1 MPIRSTPRRHLSGSA
16 EASTSSTTST
26 PIALTIDD
34 VGTALHTVEF
44 CVVDLE
50 TTGGR
55 ADDLGIT
62 EVGAVRVKAGEVLG
76 EFQTLVN
83 PGRPIPSFVSVLTG
97 ITDLDVARAP
107 LLAAVLPAFLEF
119 SRDCV
124 LVAHNAPYDM
134 GYLRAA
140 CEALGYAW
148 RPRGVID
155 TARLARSAVGRDEVA
170 NHKLATLARHFHAST
185 TPNHRALD
193 DARAT
198 VDVLHGLIARLGSV
212 GVTTLEDL
220 SGYTNRVSDT
230 VRRKRHLADSLPSAP
245 GVYIFNGPRDETLY
259 VGTSRDIRARVR
271 TYFTASEQRSRMG
284 EMVALATSV
293 TPLVCASP
301 LEAAVREL
309 RLIAERQPRYNRRSR
324 HPERRRWLKL
334 TVENAPR
341 LSLVRTTNR
350 DTAEGAAYLGPVSR
364 RTADDITEVLQL
376 ALSLRTCNERLS
388 ARRPRT
394 PCSLFGMG
402 RCCAPCAGPEGMTAY
417 EPVVA
422 NAREALTGDSGLV
435 LQPVLAKLGELSQA
449 QRYEEAA
456 TLLSQLRTFLRVA
469 DGTQQR
475 QALCDAGELVAA
487 EPDGPSWVVH
497 VIRYGRLAGA
507 ARGAPGAARDE
518 VARAALATA
527 SAVAAPE
534 GPGPAAL
541 TEETDALLAWLRRP
555 SVQLL
560 GVSGSWHLPVG
571 GAGGALH
578 SLEQRTGD
586 RAAELDAAATLQSAV
601 ELNAAAALETATGV
615 QAATGLAVGQ
625 FHPARQQLRRPA

>member
-1 MPIRSTPRRHLSGSA
+1 MAARTTIPHQRDGESAARPI
-16 EASTSSTTST
+16 

-62 EVGAVRVKAGEVLG
+62 EFGAVRVRSGEVLG

-97 ITDLDVARAP
+97 ITDIDVAGAP
-107 LLAAVLPAFLEF
+107 HLDAVLPAFLEF
-119 SRDCV
+119 SQGCV
-124 LVAHNAPYDM
+124 LVAHNAPYDV
-134 GYLRAA
+134 GYLKAA
-140 CEALGYAW
+140 CAALGYQW
-148 RPRGVID
+148 SPRAVID
-155 TARLARSAVGRDEVA
+155 TARLARAAVSRDEVP
-170 NHKLATLARHFHAST
+170 NHKLATLARHFRAST

-212 GVTTLEDL
+212 GVTTLEEL
-220 SGYTNRVSDT
+220 AGYTSRVSDS
-230 VRRKRHLADSLPSAP
+230 VRRKRHLADGLPSAP
-245 GVYIFNGPRDETLY
+245 GVYIFNGPDDETLY
-259 VGTSRDIRARVR
+259 VGTSRDIRSRVR

-309 RLIAERQPRYNRRSR
+309 RLIAERRPRYNRRSR

-334 TVENAPR
+334 TVESAPR
-341 LSLVRTTNR
+341 LSLVRAPAS
-350 DTAEGAAYLGPVSR
+350 DAGQGAVYLGPVNR
-364 RTADDITEVLQL
+364 GTADTITELLQMS
-376 ALSLRTCNERLS
+376 LSLRSCTERLS
-388 ARRPRT
+388 SRRPRT

-402 RCCAPCAGPEGMTAY
+402 RCCAPCAGPDGMTAY
-417 EPVVA
+417 DTVA
-422 NAREALTGDSGLV
+422 ENAKAALTSDASLV
-435 LQPVLAKLGELSQA
+435 TRPVLDKLADLSRA

-456 TLLSQLRTFLRVA
+456 ALLGQLRTFLRVA

-475 QALCDAGELVAA
+475 QALTDAGQVVAA
-487 EPDGPSWVVH
+487 EFNDRAWVVH
-497 VIRYGRLAGA
+497 VIRHGRLAGA
-507 ARGAPGAARDE
+507 ARGSSGTGCAD

-527 SAVAAPE
+527 ATVEAPA

-541 TEETDALLAWLRRP
+541 TEETDIVLTWLRRP
-555 SVQLL
+555 GVRILDVTGTWQLPLAGAGAALHALDQRANTESAVRLGVGDLDPAGEQLL
-560 GVSGSWHLPVG
+560 
-571 GAGGALH
+571 
-578 SLEQRTGD
+578 
-586 RAAELDAAATLQSAV
+586 
-601 ELNAAAALETATGV
+601 
-615 QAATGLAVGQ
+615 
-625 FHPARQQLRRPA
+625 RPA

>member
-1 MPIRSTPRRHLSGSA
+1 MSTSTSTSARAGRTVSDLTRGSASSPVSGHSGSGSG
-16 EASTSSTTST
+16 ASA
-26 PIALTIDD
+26 PVHLTIDD
-34 VGTALHTVEF
+34 LGTALHTVEF

-83 PGRPIPSFVSVLTG
+83 PSRPIPSFVSVLTG
-97 ITDLDVARAP
+97 ITDADVARAP
-107 LLAAVLPAFLEF
+107 TLAAVLPSFLEF
-119 SRDCV
+119 SRECV
-124 LVAHNAPYDM
+124 LVAHNAPYDT

-140 CEALGYAW
+140 CEAFGYVW

-155 TARLARSAVGRDEVA
+155 TARLARSAIGRDEVA
-170 NHKLATLARHFHAST
+170 NHKLATLARHFQATT

-198 VDVLHGLIARLGSV
+198 VDVLHALIARLGSV
-212 GVTTLEDL
+212 GVTTLEEL

-230 VRRKRHLADSLPSAP
+230 VRRKRHLADGLPSAP
-245 GVYIFNGPRDETLY
+245 GVYIFIGPRDETLY
-259 VGTSRDIRARVR
+259 VGTSRDIRSRVR
-271 TYFTASEQRSRMG
+271 TYFTASEQRTRMG

-293 TPLVCASP
+293 TPLVCATP

-341 LSLVRTTNR
+341 LSLVRAPGQ
-350 DTAEGAAYLGPVSR
+350 DADDGAVYLGPVSR
-364 RTADDITEVLQL
+364 RTADHITEVLQL
-376 ALSLRTCNERLS
+376 ALSLRSCNERLS

-402 RCCAPCAGPEGMTAY
+402 RCCAPCSGPEGMNSY
-417 EPVVA
+417 ESIVD
-422 NAREALTGDSGLV
+422 NARRALTSDAWRV
-435 LQPVLAKLGELSQA
+435 VQPVLDKLGELSGA

-456 TLLSQLRTFLRVA
+456 SLVSQLRTYLRVA

-475 QALCDAGELVAA
+475 QALSDAGEVVAG
-487 EPDGPSWVVH
+487 EFSDGTWMVH
-497 VIRYGRLAGA
+497 VIRHGRLAGA
-507 ARGAPGAARDE
+507 ARGAPGAHQDD
-518 VARAALATA
+518 VALAALATA
-527 SAVAAPE
+527 STVPAPT

-541 TEETDALLAWLRRP
+541 TEETDALLSWLHRP
-555 SVQLL
+555 TVRLL
-560 GVSGSWHLPVG
+560 DVTNEWLLPVG
-571 GAGGALH
+571 GAGGALQ
-578 SLEQRTGD
+578 SLERRMARQ
-586 RAAELDAAATLQSAV
+586 
-601 ELNAAAALETATGV
+601 V
-615 QAATGLAVGQ
+615 QAGELPVRHLDPTGEE
-625 FHPARQQLRRPA
+625 LRRPT

>member
-1 MPIRSTPRRHLSGSA
+1 MAPGTPIPEIPAAGTPMGRTPLAHA
-16 EASTSSTTST
+16 EQAM

-62 EVGAVRVKAGEVLG
+62 EIGAVRVKAGEVVG

-83 PGRPIPSFVSVLTG
+83 PGRPIPTFVSVLTG
-97 ITDLDVARAP
+97 ITDIDVARAP
-107 LLAAVLPAFLEF
+107 KLPAALPAFLEF

-124 LVAHNAPYDM
+124 FVAHNAPYDM

-140 CEALGYAW
+140 CEALGYPW
-148 RPRGVID
+148 TPRAVID
-155 TARLARSAVGRDEVA
+155 TARLARAAVGRDEVA
-170 NHKLATLARHFHAST
+170 NHKLATLARHFQAST

-212 GVTTLEDL
+212 GVTTLEEL
-220 SGYTNRVSDT
+220 AGYTSRVSDT
-230 VRRKRHLADSLPSAP
+230 VRRKRHLADGLPSAP
-245 GVYIFNGPRDETLY
+245 GVYIFNGPSDETLY
-259 VGTSRDIRARVR
+259 VGTSRDIRSRVR

-341 LSLVRTTNR
+341 LSLVRAPSG
-350 DTAEGAAYLGPVSR
+350 DSEQGAVYLGPVKR
-364 RTADDITEVLQL
+364 GAADAITEVLQL
-376 ALSLRTCNERLS
+376 ALSLRTCTERLS
-388 ARRPRT
+388 TRRPRT

-402 RCCAPCAGPEGMTAY
+402 RCCAPCAGPEGMSNY
-417 EPVVA
+417 EQVAA
-422 NAREALTGDSGLV
+422 NAKAALTHDAWLV
-435 LQPVLAKLGELSQA
+435 TRPVLAKLSELSSA

-456 TLLSQLRTFLRVA
+456 ALLAHLRTYLRVA

-475 QALCDAGELVAA
+475 QALTDAGEVVAA
-487 EPDGPSWVVH
+487 ERDERAWVVH

-507 ARGAPGAARDE
+507 ARGSQGAPCDE

-527 SAVAAPE
+527 STVTPPD

-541 TEETDALLAWLRRP
+541 TEETDIVLNWLRKP
-555 SVQLL
+555 
-560 GVSGSWHLPVG
+560 GVRTLAVTGTWHLPV
-571 GAGGALH
+571 A
-578 SLEQRTGD
+578 S
-586 RAAELDAAATLQSAV
+586 
-601 ELNAAAALETATGV
+601 AAAALRALDDRAGAPTS
-615 QAATGLAVGQ
+615 AAVDLRVGHV
-625 FHPARQQLRRPA
+625 HPTREQLLSPA